1 MIHLATRNLRHGR
14 ARLALSVGGVALAL
28 TLVFALDAI
37 FTGSER
43 RLTAY
48 IDRAG
53 ADVWVSQSGVRNLH
67 MAASAL
73 PSGAIEAVW
82 EVAGVATV
90 TPILYLTNRVEIGNQ
105 PNLAYIIGL
114 PPDAPAG
121 QPWEVVE
128 GTDLPAPGEA
138 IVDRFIADQGGVGL
152 GDPVAIFGRRLIV
165 AGLSEGTAT
174 ITNSIAYIA
183 LEDFAAL
190 RGGDGVSFVLVTV
203 EPGASSEDVA
213 AAIEAEVPGVTAQ
226 TRQAFAAQERQVV
239 RDMATDILAIM
250 NAAGFLIGLA
260 VMALSVY
267 TATLSRRAEYGVLKA
282 LGARSR
288 YLYGTVVTQA
298 LLGTAAGFVLGLAI
312 TLGLSAVV
320 PRLVLGLDLVVGFE
334 SFIKVAALSAVIA
347 GLSAI
352 LPIRQIAGLDPAI
365 VFKKGVAA

>member
-1 MIHLATRNLRHGR
+1 MIRLATRNLRQGG

-28 TLVFALDAI
+28 TLIFALDAI
-37 FTGSER
+37 FTGSEQ

-48 IDRAG
+48 IDRSG

-73 PSGAIEAVW
+73 PSGAVEAIQ
-82 EVAGVATV
+82 EVAGVATA
-90 TPILYLTNRVEIGNQ
+90 TPILYLTNRVEIGDQ
-105 PNLAYIIGL
+105 RNLAYIIGL
-114 PPDAPAG
+114 PADARAG
-121 QPWEVVE
+121 RPWQVAA
-128 GTDLPAPGEA
+128 GTDLPGPGEA
-138 IVDRFIADQGGVGL
+138 VIDRVIADQGGVGL
-152 GDPVAIFGRRLIV
+152 GDPVAILGLRLSV
-165 AGLSEGTAT
+165 AGLSEGTVT

-190 RGGDGVSFVLVTV
+190 RGGDSVSFVLVTV
-203 EPGASSEDVA
+203 EPGASPEDVV
-213 AAIEAEVPGVTAQ
+213 AAIEAKVPGVTAQ
-226 TRQAFAAQERQVV
+226 TRQAFAARERRVV

-260 VMALSVY
+260 VMALSIY

-288 YLYGTVVTQA
+288 YLYGTVVIQA
-298 LLGTAAGFVLGLAI
+298 LLGTAAAFGLGLAV

-320 PRLVLGLDLVVGFE
+320 PRLVLGLDLVVGLE
-334 SFIKVAALSAVIA
+334 SLIKVAALSAGIA

-352 LPIRQIAGLDPAI
+352 LPILQIAGLDPAI
-365 VFKKGVAA
+365 VFKKGATA

>member
-1 MIHLATRNLRHGR
+1 MIRLATRNLRHGR

-28 TLVFALDAI
+28 TLIFALDAI
-37 FTGSER
+37 FTGSEQR
-43 RLTAY
+43 ITAY
-48 IDRAG
+48 IDRSG

-73 PSGAIEAVW
+73 PSRAAAVVR
-82 EVAGVATV
+82 EVSGVGSV
-90 TPILYLTNRVEIGNQ
+90 TPILYLTNRVEIGDQ
-105 PNLAYIIGL
+105 RNLAYIIGL
-114 PPDAPAG
+114 PPDARAG
-121 QPWEVVE
+121 RPWQVAE
-128 GTDLPAPGEA
+128 GVDLPAPGEA
-138 IVDRFIADQGGVGL
+138 IVDRVIAGQGGVGL
-152 GDPVAIFGRRLIV
+152 GDPVSILGLRLSV

-183 LEDFAAL
+183 FEDFATL
-190 RGGDGVSFVLVTV
+190 RGGDAVSFLLVTV
-203 EPGASSEDVA
+203 DPGASPEGVA
-213 AAIEAEVPGVTAQ
+213 AAIETSVPGVTAQ
-226 TRQAFAAQERQVV
+226 TRQAFAGQERQVV

-282 LGARSR
+282 LGARPR
-288 YLYGTVVTQA
+288 YLYGTVVIQA
-298 LLGTAAGFVLGLAI
+298 LLGSAAGFALGLAV

-320 PRLVLGLDLVVGFE
+320 PGLVVGLDLVVGFE
-334 SFIKVAALSAVIA
+334 SLIKVAALSAVIA

-365 VFKKGVAA
+365 VFKKGAPT

>member
-1 MIHLATRNLRHGR
+1 MIRLAISNLRHGR

-28 TLVFALDAI
+28 TLIFALDAI
-37 FTGSER
+37 FTGSEQR
-43 RLTAY
+43 ISAY
-48 IDRAG
+48 IDRSG

-73 PSGAIEAVW
+73 PSGAVEAVR
-82 EVAGVATV
+82 EVGGVAGV
-90 TPILYLTNRVEIGNQ
+90 TPILYLTNRVELGAQ
-105 PNLAYIIGL
+105 RNLAYVIGL
-114 PPDAPAG
+114 PADAKAG
-121 QPWEVVE
+121 RPWQVAE
-128 GTDLPAPGEA
+128 GVDLPAPGEA
-138 IVDRFIADQGGVGL
+138 IVDRVLADQGGVGL
-152 GDPVAIFGRRLIV
+152 GDPVAILGLRLSV

-183 LEDFAAL
+183 MEDFAAL
-190 RGGDGVSFVLVTV
+190 RSGDAVSFLLVTV
-203 EPGASSEDVA
+203 EPGASPEGVA
-213 AAIEAEVPGVTAQ
+213 AAIETSVPGVTAQ
-226 TRQAFAAQERQVV
+226 ARQAFAAGERQVV

-288 YLYGTVVTQA
+288 YLYGTVVIQA

-312 TLGLSAVV
+312 TLGLSAVL
-320 PRLVLGLDLVVGFE
+320 PRLVLGLDLAVGFE
-334 SFIKVAALSAVIA
+334 SLIKVTALSAVIA

-352 LPIRQIAGLDPAI
+352 LPVRQIAGLDPAI
-365 VFKKGVAA
+365 VFKKGAPA

>member
-1 MIHLATRNLRHGR
+1 
-14 ARLALSVGGVALAL
+14 VALAL
-28 TLVFALDAI
+28 TLIFALDAI
-37 FTGSER
+37 FTGSEQR
-43 RLTAY
+43 ISAY
-48 IDRAG
+48 IDRSG

-73 PSGAIEAVW
+73 PSEAVEAVR
-82 EVAGVATV
+82 EVAGVAIA
-90 TPILYLTNRVEIGNQ
+90 TPILYLTNRVEIGDQ
-105 PNLAYIIGL
+105 RNLAYIIGL

-121 QPWEVVE
+121 RPWEVVE

-138 IVDRFIADQGGVGL
+138 IVDRFIAEQGGVGL
-152 GDPVAIFGRRLIV
+152 GDPVAILGRRLIV
-165 AGLSEGTAT
+165 VGLSEGTAT

-183 LEDFAAL
+183 LEDFAVL

-203 EPGASSEDVA
+203 EPGASPEDVV
-213 AAIEAEVPGVTAQ
+213 AAIEAMVPGVTAQ

-239 RDMATDILAIM
+239 RNMATDILAIM

-288 YLYGTVVTQA
+288 YLYGTVVIQA
-298 LLGTAAGFVLGLAI
+298 LLGTAAAFGLGLAI

-320 PRLVLGLDLVVGFE
+320 PRLVLGLDLAVGFE
-334 SFIKVAALSAVIA
+334 SLIKVAALSALIA

-352 LPIRQIAGLDPAI
+352 LPIRQIAGLDPAV
-365 VFKKGVAA
+365 VFRRGAAS

>member
-1 MIHLATRNLRHGR
+1 MIRLATRNLRHGR

-28 TLVFALDAI
+28 TLIFALDAI
-37 FTGSER
+37 FTGSEER
-43 RLTAY
+43 ITAY
-48 IDRAG
+48 IDRSG

-73 PSGAIEAVW
+73 PSGAVEAVR
-82 EVAGVATV
+82 EVPGVATV
-90 TPILYLTNRVEIGNQ
+90 TPILYLTNRVEIGDQ
-105 PNLAYIIGL
+105 GNLAYVIGL
-114 PPDAPAG
+114 PPDARAG
-121 QPWEVVE
+121 RPWEVVE

-138 IVDRFIADQGGVGL
+138 IVDRVIADQGGVGL
-152 GDPVAIFGRRLIV
+152 GDPVTILGRRLSV

-183 LEDFAAL
+183 LADFAAL
-190 RGGDGVSFVLVTV
+190 RGGDAVSFLLVTV
-203 EPGASSEDVA
+203 EAGASPEGLA
-213 AAIEAEVPGVTAQ
+213 AAIETSVPGVTAQ
-226 TRQAFAAQERQVV
+226 TRQAFAAGERQVV

-267 TATLSRRAEYGVLKA
+267 TATLSRRAEYGILKA

-288 YLYGTVVTQA
+288 DLYGTVVIQA

-312 TLGLSAVV
+312 TLGLSGVV
-320 PRLVLGLDLVVGFE
+320 PMLVLGLALSVGFE
-334 SFIKVAALSAVIA
+334 SLIKVAALSAVIA

-365 VFKKGVAA
+365 VFKKGAPA